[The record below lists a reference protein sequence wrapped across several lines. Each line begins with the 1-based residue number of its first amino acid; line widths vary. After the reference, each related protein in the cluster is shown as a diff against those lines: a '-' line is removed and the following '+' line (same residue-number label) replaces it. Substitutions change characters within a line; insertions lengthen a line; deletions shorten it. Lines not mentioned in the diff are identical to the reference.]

1 MTARIDVDF
10 INRVLAQGFVTEES
24 SYLLASVQQRL
35 QHLADAVSELK
46 VIEAKLVQ
54 LVTPEAQTPTLWDD
68 AAPTVAPETVAQV
81 AEPKPD
87 SFESVLRDAV
97 AVAVKYHAVGLAEGT
112 LPEAALTAV
121 KNLKLPDI
129 PTNLEK
135 HEEQIT
141 KVLID
146 VRNTKNNRVRRIA
159 RIASLAPIF
168 EAPPVR
174 TPITLPV
181 VDGKEKT
188 WTEHFKDELD
198 EAIRGAES
206 YVQKP
211 GKITD
216 AHKAALE
223 KFKNVRIFET
233 PDAISAC
240 VPRLMATCSFLENS
254 KNSVQT
260 RLRKLAALRP
270 AFDSAEEDTRQ
281 RDIKANELFEL
292 LSKTKS
298 YEGLAVLVKENLS
311 FLDNGS
317 QIYGPYFEC
326 LMSHIDQFK
335 PEASS
340 LTKASLKDIFRKA
353 VFAAVH
359 ECFSFYNDR
368 QHLVLELDSYVYDIF
383 DGKFDKE
390 TFLDLFNL
398 SFQAKPVMRQT
409 GLPHKFLS
417 DYAIASIEYLMNSKA
432 GLANRKQRFLRD
444 AATGVYGSEVMKTFG
459 KCVFSVYRNAT
470 QTENLNDK
478 KDWQSRL
485 KQSWLKQN
493 ATSVNFIVLDGMKAE
508 AAEALSNGLPKI
520 FDNVAWSDLPKIP
533 KSYKSSNEFAVIIL

>member
-383 DGKFDKE
+383 AGKFDKE

-459 KCVFSVYRNAT
+459 KCVFSAYRNAT
-470 QTENLNDK
+470 QAELNNT

-485 KQSWLKQN
+485 KQT
-493 ATSVNFIVLDGMKAE
+493 AASVNFIVLDGMKAE